1 VSPWSAIEQ
10 SSCGQ
15 KKEGRIPMCGIL
27 GFIGDSGN
35 EVNATAALSSLRH
48 RGPNDSGLWES
59 NSRDLNVL
67 LGQTLLSIID
77 LTYNGH
83 QPMISPDGRF
93 IVVFNGEIYNYKKL
107 RGELV
112 GYGCEFRGESD
123 TEVLLTT
130 WRVWGAESLTKLKG
144 MFVFAILDLF
154 NNTLICC
161 RDAFG
166 IKPFFYHLTSASFSF
181 ASEIQALRELGE
193 VSWEIDQQQSFNYL
207 VRGEYD
213 ETARTFVKDI
223 QRLEPGHM
231 LTIDFS
237 KDALTSTLIR
247 WWLPETKERSL
258 ISFQDATELVR
269 EEFLGNIRIHLRSD
283 VRLGAALSGGIDSSA
298 IVCAMRHVE
307 PDMDIDTFSYIATG
321 ARAHKVEITA
331 DQLAK
336 DLDDLI
342 RAQGEPFGS
351 SSIYAQ
357 YLIYKEFKHNEVIV
371 ALDGQ
376 GADEL
381 FAGYLGYPQWRIR
394 SLLNSMQFS
403 EAAKFARHWSE
414 GPDRSRLELLRLVVR
429 NYGSNY
435 SLSRFPFVKRP
446 QKTPL
451 WISRNKLL
459 DYGVDEKRMK
469 VSLEKLSSNRA
480 LIYQLLE
487 SLSGGELG
495 VFLRHGD
502 RNSMRWSVE
511 SRVHFLT
518 TELAEI
524 VLGLP
529 ERYLISPE
537 GETKSIFRAAMK
549 GIVPDE
555 ILARRDKVGFETPEI
570 QWLRTIQPTIETWM
584 QGLEAF
590 PWIDIDEARRYVHD
604 SLNRNGSYSNSVW
617 RLINAA
623 RWADLTFAA

>member
-1 VSPWSAIEQ
+1 
-10 SSCGQ
+10 
-15 KKEGRIPMCGIL
+15 MCGIL
-27 GFIGDSGN
+27 GSIGDAKA

-48 RGPNDSGLWES
+48 RGPNDSGLWET
-59 NSRDLNVL
+59 NARGLKVL
-67 LGQTLLSIID
+67 LGQTRLAIID
-77 LTYNGH
+77 LTDNGH

-93 IVVFNGEIYNYKKL
+93 IIVFNGEIYNYKEL
-107 RGELV
+107 RVELV

-123 TEVLLTT
+123 TEVLLAA
-130 WRVWGAESLTKLKG
+130 WRVWGPEILTKLKG
-144 MFVFAILDLF
+144 MFAFAVLDLL
-154 NNTLICC
+154 NNKIICC

-166 IKPFFYHLTSASFSF
+166 IKPFFYHLTASSFSF
-181 ASEIQALRELGE
+181 ASEIQALRQLSE

-213 ETARTFVKDI
+213 VTARTFVRDI

-237 KDALTSTLIR
+237 KDALTSSITK
-247 WWLPETKERSL
+247 WWWPETKEQSV
-258 ISFQDATELVR
+258 ISFKDATQLVR
-269 EEFLGNIRIHLRSD
+269 EEFLSNIRIHLRSD

-321 ARAHKVEITA
+321 ISKDESSWIDLVNSHVGARVHKVEITA
-331 DQLAK
+331 NQLAE

-351 SSIYAQ
+351 TSIYAQ
-357 YLIYKEFKHNEVIV
+357 YLIYKEFKHNEIIV

-394 SLLNSMQFS
+394 SLLNSMQFG

-414 GPDRSRLELLRLVVR
+414 GSDRSRLELLRLIVR

-435 SLSRFPFVKRP
+435 SLSRFPFVNRP
-446 QKTPL
+446 PKTPA
-451 WISRNKLL
+451 WIDRAKLL
-459 DYGVDEKRMK
+459 DYGLDENRMK

-511 SRVHFLT
+511 SRVPFLT
-518 TELAEI
+518 TELAEK

-529 ERYLISPE
+529 EHYLISPD
-537 GETKSIFRAAMK
+537 GETKSVFRAAMK

-570 QWLRTIQPTIETWM
+570 QWLRSIQPAIETWM
-584 QGLEAF
+584 EGLEAF
-590 PWIDIDEARRYVHD
+590 PWINIDEAKRHVQD
-604 SLNRNGSYSNSVW
+604 SLKGNRPYSEDVW